1 MPDTAAQSHRIVV
14 GFDGS
19 EGSQRALAWAADEA
33 RQRGAELLIVR
44 AWTPGEFGTDEEQ
57 DQIAQKRLDDE
68 VRAFFDQGTTPDFTT
83 QAKAGHAAKVLLRYA
98 EDANML
104 GCRVPGSGRIRWT
117 DPRLRQSPGGDARGS
132 PGSRHRQALT
142 SLEATR
148 IS

>member
-57 DQIAQKRLDDE
+57 GQIAQKRLDDE
-68 VRAFFDQGTTPDFTT
+68 AQAFFNQGTTPDFTT
-83 QAKAGHAAKVLLRYA
+83 QAEAGHAAKVLLRYA

-104 GCRVPGSGRIRWT
+104 VV
-117 DPRLRQSPGGDARGS
+117 
-132 PGSRHRQALT
+132 GSRGRGGFAGLILGSVSHQV
-142 SLEATR
+142 ATHEGAPVVVIVR
-148 IS
+148 R

>member
-57 DQIAQKRLDDE
+57 GQIAQKRLDDE
-68 VRAFFDQGTTPDFTT
+68 VQAFFDQGTTPDFTT
-83 QAKAGHAAKVLLRYA
+83 QAEA
-98 EDANML
+98 
-104 GCRVPGSGRIRWT
+104 
-117 DPRLRQSPGGDARGS
+117 
-132 PGSRHRQALT
+132 
-142 SLEATR
+142 ATR
-148 IS
+148 PRCSCVTRRTPTCWLWGPGAGADSLV